1 MASND
6 LSVVAKKKT
15 KNFSWADEV
24 IKNLIN
30 CYLNYKIKCDLNNTD
45 FNADKSV

>member
-15 KNFSWADEV
+15 KNFSWTDEV